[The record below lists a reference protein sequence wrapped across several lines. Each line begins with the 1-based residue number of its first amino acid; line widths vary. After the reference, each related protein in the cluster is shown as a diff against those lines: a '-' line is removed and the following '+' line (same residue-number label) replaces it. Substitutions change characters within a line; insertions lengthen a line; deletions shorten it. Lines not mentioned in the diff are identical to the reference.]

1 MKKLLITFLVLTL
14 VFAFSAVGLA
24 QTYTVGTSAGFPPFE
39 YVEDGE
45 IVGFDIDLMKA
56 IGEEMGFEVNFKD
69 IAFDSLIPA
78 LKTGNIDVVAAGM
91 TITEQREEVVD
102 FSNSYY
108 SADQSIIVKED
119 SDKDISVIFGDKDIS
134 VQTGTTGDLWVT
146 EKLQDKGILTG
157 NIKRYDTF
165 VLCVSDLVN
174 ENVDAVVLDSPVA
187 NRYAEMR
194 PVEVVGIIVT
204 GENYGLAVNNGNTEL
219 LDKLNEGLRKIR
231 ENGKMAEIIDKHF
244 K

>member
-1 MKKLLITFLVLTL
+1 MKKLLITVLTL
-14 VFAFSAVGLA
+14 SLIFAFSVVGLA

-56 IGEEMGFEVNFKD
+56 IGEEMGFDVEFED

-91 TITEQREEVVD
+91 TITEQRENTVD
-102 FSNSYY
+102 FTNSYY
-108 SADQSIIVKED
+108 SADQSIIVKEE
-119 SDKDISVIFGDKDIS
+119 SGKNISVLYGDNDIS

-146 EKLQDKGILTG
+146 ENLKDQGILTG
-157 NIKRYDTF
+157 NVKRYDTF

-174 ENVDAVVLDSPVA
+174 GNVDAVVLDSPVA
-187 NRYAEMR
+187 QRYAEMR
-194 PVEVVGIIVT
+194 PVEIVGVIVT
-204 GENYGLAVNNGNTEL
+204 GENYGLAVNEGNAEL
-219 LDKLNEGLRKIR
+219 LEKLNEGLRRIR
-231 ENGKMAEIIDKHF
+231 ENGKMNELIAKHF
-244 K
+244 E

>member
-1 MKKLLITFLVLTL
+1 V
-14 VFAFSAVGLA
+14 VGLA

-56 IGEEMGFEVNFKD
+56 IGEEMGFDVTFED

-91 TITEQREEVVD
+91 TITEQREQAVD
-102 FSNSYY
+102 FTNSYY
-108 SADQSIIVKED
+108 SADQSIIVKEE
-119 SDKDISVIFGDKDIS
+119 SEKNISVLYGDNDIS

-146 EKLQDKGILTG
+146 ENLKDQGILTG
-157 NIKRYDTF
+157 DVKRYDTF

-174 ENVDAVVLDSPVA
+174 GNVDAVVLDSPVA
-187 NRYAEMR
+187 QRYAAMR
-194 PVEVVGIIVT
+194 PVEIVGVIVT
-204 GENYGLAVNNGNTEL
+204 GENYGLAVNEGNSEL
-219 LDKLNEGLRKIR
+219 LEKLNEGLRRIR
-231 ENGKMAEIIDKHF
+231 ENGKMNELIAKHF
-244 K
+244 E

>member
-24 QTYTVGTSAGFPPFE
+24 ETYTVGTSAGFPPFE

-56 IGEEMGFEVNFKD
+56 IGEEMGFDVSFED

-119 SDKDISVIFGDKDIS
+119 SDKDISVIFGDNDIS

-146 EKLQDKGILTG
+146 EKLKEKGILTG

-204 GENYGLAVNNGNTEL
+204 GEDYGLAVNDGNTEL
-219 LDKLNEGLRKIR
+219 LNKLNEGLRRIR

>member
-14 VFAFSAVGLA
+14 VFAFSAVGLT

>member
-1 MKKLLITFLVLTL
+1 MKKLLLTVLTL
-14 VFAFSAVGLA
+14 TLIFSLSAVGLA

-56 IGEEMGFEVNFKD
+56 IGEEMGFEVEFQD

-78 LKTGNIDVVAAGM
+78 LKTGNIDIVAAGM
-91 TITEQREEVVD
+91 TITEQREQTVD

-108 SADQSIIVKED
+108 SANQSVIVQED
-119 SDKDISVIFGDKDIS
+119 SEMNISVLYGDHDIS

-146 EKLQDKGILTG
+146 ENLKDEGILTG
-157 NIKRYDTF
+157 DIQRYDTF

-174 ENVDAVVLDSPVA
+174 GNVDAVVLDEPVA
-187 NRYAEMR
+187 QRYAEMR
-194 PVEVVGIIVT
+194 PVKIVGVIVT
-204 GENYGLAVNNGNTEL
+204 GENYGLAVNEGNTEL
-219 LDKLNEGLRKIR
+219 LDKLNEGLRKVR
-231 ENGKMAEIIDKHF
+231 ESGKMAELVSKHF
-244 K
+244 Q

>member
-1 MKKLLITFLVLTL
+1 MKKLLITVLALSL

-24 QTYTVGTSAGFPPFE
+24 QSYTVGTSAGFPPFE

-56 IGEEMGFEVNFKD
+56 IGEEMGFDVEFQD
-69 IAFDSLIPA
+69 IAFDSLPSA
-78 LKTGNIDVVAAGM
+78 VKTGNIDIIAAGM
-91 TITEQREEVVD
+91 TITEEREKILD
-102 FSNSYY
+102 FTDSYY
-108 SADQSIIVKED
+108 SANQSIIVQED
-119 SDKDISVIFGDKDIS
+119 SGKNISVLYGDNDIS

-146 EKLQDKGILTG
+146 ENLKDEGILTG
-157 NIKRYDTF
+157 NVKRYDTF

-174 ENVDAVVLDSPVA
+174 GNVDAVVLDEPVA
-187 NRYAEMR
+187 QRFTEMR
-194 PVEVVGIIVT
+194 PVKIVGVIVT
-204 GENYGLAVNNGNTEL
+204 GENYGLAVDEGNTEL

-231 ENGKMAEIIDKHF
+231 ESGKMNEIIAKHF

>member
-24 QTYTVGTSAGFPPFE
+24 ETYTVGTSAGFPPFE

-56 IGEEMGFEVNFKD
+56 IGEEMGFDVTFED

-108 SADQSIIVKED
+108 SADQSIIVKKD
-119 SDKDISVIFGDKDIS
+119 SDKDISVIFGDNDIS
-134 VQTGTTGDLWVT
+134 VQTGTTGDMWAT
-146 EKLQDKGILTG
+146 EKLKEKGILTG
-157 NIKRYDTF
+157 KIKRYDTF

-174 ENVDAVVLDSPVA
+174 GNVDAVVLDSPVA

-194 PVEVVGIIVT
+194 PVDVVGIIVT

-219 LDKLNEGLRKIR
+219 LDKLNEGLRRIR